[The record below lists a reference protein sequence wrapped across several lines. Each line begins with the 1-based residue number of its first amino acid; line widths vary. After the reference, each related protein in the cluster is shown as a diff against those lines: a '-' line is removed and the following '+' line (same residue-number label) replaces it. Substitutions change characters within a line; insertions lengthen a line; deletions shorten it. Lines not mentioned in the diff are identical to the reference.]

1 MSEQSVT
8 FVSYSR
14 IFASPW
20 ARSLMVLLG
29 VVALGVLQVAVGEEA
44 TPVALVPLDRV
55 HDGLVFEPEAL
66 FGVLSDLGVVP
77 GDGSGPS
84 VVYLATADSSGMRD
98 LRRDRVLFAA
108 SALADIGAGPL
119 SVVTV
124 PWGRSDDRLASGR
137 TFPADD
143 QALLDMGYDFLV
155 GRDDLVVTPDVEAAV
170 AELLAARSMR
180 YGLERLGVIDLI
192 VCLDG
197 EGVRAWGTA
206 FHRKNAFPGSLD
218 VFIGECLSG
227 DLQME
232 PPGSGLGAVT
242 GVEGWQALVFP
253 SAFFDRLG
261 EAPRIVD
268 AVREHLAIAR
278 EPVPVFVLAAPT
290 LTSDGVWVSA
300 DDHAAV
306 LAEQGV
312 VVDRELGERLPGWV
326 WEMVYFPQF
335 VLLVDPDG
343 AVAAMLY
350 GSDGTTFGSL
360 AAELVRL
367 GLF

>member
-1 MSEQSVT
+1 MSEAL
-8 FVSYSR
+8 SR
-14 IFASPW
+14 IVSSC
-20 ARSLMVLLG
+20 RMRLLLVLLG
-29 VVALGVLQVAVGEEA
+29 IVALGLLQVAVAEDA
-44 TPVALVPLDRV
+44 SPVPLVPLDQR

-66 FGVLSDLGVVP
+66 FAVLSDLGLVP

-84 VVYLATADSSGMRD
+84 VVYLATVDSSGVSQ
-98 LRRDRVLFAA
+98 LRRDRVVFAA
-108 SALADIGAGPL
+108 SALAATGAGPL

-124 PWGRSDDRLASGR
+124 PWGRLDDRVASGR
-137 TFPADD
+137 TFPSND
-143 QALLDMGYDFLV
+143 QALLESGHDHLV

-192 VCLDG
+192 VCVDG
-197 EGVRAWGTA
+197 EDVRAWGTA

-227 DLQME
+227 DLLME
-232 PPGSGLGAVT
+232 PPGSGLGAMT
-242 GVEGWQALVFP
+242 GVEGWHALVFP
-253 SAFFDRLG
+253 SAYFDIVG
-261 EAPRIVD
+261 DAPRMVD
-268 AVREHLAIAR
+268 AVREQLAIAR
-278 EPVPVFVLAAPT
+278 VPVPVFVLAAPT
-290 LTSDGVWVSA
+290 LTTEGVWVSA
-300 DDHAAV
+300 EEHAAV

-326 WEMVYFPQF
+326 WELVYFPRF

-343 AVAAMLY
+343 AVAGMFY
-350 GSDGTTFGSL
+350 GSPGGIGGSM
-360 AAELVRL
+360 AVELVRL